1 MWKKKLFLTKQ
12 ISIILQ
18 NNNALKYKD
27 SSCSIISC
35 LIGEHKIEKALL
47 DLKTS
52 MIYFHI

>member
-1 MWKKKLFLTKQ
+1 VKKKVFIAKQ

-27 SSCSIISC
+27 SGCSIISC

-47 DLKTS
+47 DLETS
-52 MIYFHI
+52 MIYFYI